1 MVGFYANLIKNFSQ
15 LAESLHALKRKNAAF
30 VWDEPQRR
38 AFEQLTVS
46 ISTLPVLQVPDF
58 SKEFVLVCDS
68 SDVAI
73 SAVLNQRQENGL
85 APIAFV
91 SRLLT
96 VSERKYSIHEKEYLA
111 VVWGSKRFRVYLE
124 H

>member
-1 MVGFYANLIKNFSQ
+1 
-15 LAESLHALKRKNAAF
+15 
-30 VWDEPQRR
+30 VWDEPQSR
-38 AFEQLTVS
+38 AFEQLKVS
-46 ISTLPVLQVPDF
+46 ISTPLVLQVHIF

-85 APIAFV
+85 APIAFA

-96 VSERKYSIHEKEYLA
+96 AAERKYSIHEKEFLA
-111 VVWGSKRFRVYLE
+111 VVW
-124 H
+124 